1 MSAIHDRL
9 NHEVVANYTI
19 DLKLM
24 MSKTVAEI
32 MTVEPITVSP
42 QTSLQEAIQIL
53 ADNKISGLPV
63 VDDRGQLVG
72 VISETDLTWQATG
85 IEAPPYIMFLD
96 SVIYLQNPAKH
107 NQEVHKAL
115 GQTVGEAMSDRPVT
129 IRGNK
134 LVKEAARIMHDKKLR
149 RLPVVDEQSQLIGII
164 TQGDVI
170 RMMAAE

>member
-1 MSAIHDRL
+1 M
-9 NHEVVANYTI
+9 VANYTI

-32 MTVEPITVSP
+32 MTVDPITVSP

>member
-1 MSAIHDRL
+1 
-9 NHEVVANYTI
+9 
-19 DLKLM
+19 

-32 MTVEPITVSP
+32 MTTDPVTVSP
-42 QTSLQEAIQIL
+42 KTSLEEAIQIL
-53 ADNKISGLPV
+53 ADRDISGLPV
-63 VDDRGQLVG
+63 VNDRGKLVG

-85 IEAPPYIMFLD
+85 VDAPPYIMFLD

-115 GQTVGEAMSDRPVT
+115 GQTVEEAMSGRLTTVK
-129 IRGNK
+129 GSQ
-134 LVKEAARIMHDKKLR
+134 LVREAAQIMHEKKLR
-149 RLPVVDEQSQLIGII
+149 RLPVVDDDSKLIGMI

>member
-1 MSAIHDRL
+1 
-9 NHEVVANYTI
+9 
-19 DLKLM
+19 

-32 MTVEPITVSP
+32 MTTDPVTVSP
-42 QTSLQEAIQIL
+42 KTSLQEAIQIL
-53 ADNKISGLPV
+53 ADRDISGLPV
-63 VDDRGQLVG
+63 VNDRGKLVG

-85 IEAPPYIMFLD
+85 VDAPPYIMFLD

-115 GQTVGEAMSDRPVT
+115 GQTVEEAMSGRLTTVK
-129 IRGNK
+129 GSQ
-134 LVKEAARIMHDKKLR
+134 LVREAAQIMHEKKLR
-149 RLPVVDEQSQLIGII
+149 RLPVVDDDSKLIGMI